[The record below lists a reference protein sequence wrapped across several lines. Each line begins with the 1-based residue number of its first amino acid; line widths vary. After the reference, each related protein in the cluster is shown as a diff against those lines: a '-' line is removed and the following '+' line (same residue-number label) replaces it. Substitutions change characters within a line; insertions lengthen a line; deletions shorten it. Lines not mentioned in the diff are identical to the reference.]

1 MGKLKILLFSLL
13 LIPVLGAKAQGYIEF
28 RVVSD
33 KQAAKIVGINT
44 AAAAGVEYIY
54 LEREDSISKR
64 AQRAMAAAAT
74 ITLCKEMY
82 HQALKQTKYFAQ
94 ETRIY
99 ASIVQEAQLIVAM
112 IPKTTKVMTSSG
124 LFGPINAAKTTLKI
138 TNEVKS
144 LVDFVVKVV
153 NDSEIKNPITAMN
166 SSITNGKG
174 GNIGGQIID
183 AQIETPGSQQPH
195 IKNAE
200 YGYYGEKTNLLDA
213 KDRMILANEIR
224 HKLSIIRS
232 KLSTICYICSYL
244 NNFDSFLNEYDFD
257 TWYHIRKMDWAC
269 NNAIK
274 SWENIEKRFQ

>member
-1 MGKLKILLFSLL
+1 MGKLKILFFSLL
-13 LIPVLGAKAQGYIEF
+13 LIPVLGAHAQGYVEF

-44 AAAAGVEYIY
+44 TAAAGVEYIY

-112 IPKTTKVMTSSG
+112 IPKATKVMSSSG
-124 LFGPINAAKTTLKI
+124 LFGPLNALKETVKI

-144 LVDFVVKVV
+144 LVDLFVKVV
-153 NDSEIKNPITAMN
+153 NDSEIKNPITAM
-166 SSITNGKG
+166 SSITNDKG
-174 GNIGGQIID
+174 GKIGGQIIG
-183 AQIETPGSQQPH
+183 AQIERPGSQRPQGR
-195 IKNAE
+195 KLE

-213 KDRMILANEIR
+213 KDRMLLANEIR
-224 HKLSIIRS
+224 NKLSHIRS
-232 KLSTICYICSYL
+232 RLSSIIYICSYM
-244 NNFDSFLNEYDFD
+244 NNFDNFLMTYDID

-269 NNAIK
+269 NNVIK

>member
-13 LIPVLGAKAQGYIEF
+13 LIPVLGAHAQGYVEF

-99 ASIVQEAQLIVAM
+99 GSIVQEAQLIVAM
-112 IPKTTKVMTSSG
+112 IPKATKVLSSSG
-124 LFGPINAAKTTLKI
+124 MFGPINAAKYVLKL

-144 LVDFVVKVV
+144 LVDLFVKVV
-153 NDSEIKNPITAMN
+153 NDSEIKNPITAM
-166 SSITNGKG
+166 SSITNDKG
-174 GNIGGQIID
+174 GKIGGQIIG
-183 AQIETPGSQQPH
+183 AQIERPGSQQPQVKKRESCREAEVAKSYKPHAPSRAPTRQGYQYYRDSKPMVSH
-195 IKNAE
+195 IS
-200 YGYYGEKTNLLDA
+200 
-213 KDRMILANEIR
+213 
-224 HKLSIIRS
+224 H
-232 KLSTICYICSYL
+232 YIP
-244 NNFDSFLNEYDFD
+244 
-257 TWYHIRKMDWAC
+257 
-269 NNAIK
+269 NAIH
-274 SWENIEKRFQ
+274 NG